1 MIKNLVSFGAKW
13 LSTSRRH
20 KWRHQDFFDFLNFV
34 FEHTKSHHFQKIV
47 NGNGSKIYAPGVL
60 FSAEIFSF
68 QKFFQLFQ
76 VDNKMVLATFW
87 APIEKIEFHGFPSIR
102 AISTDSPPITIDG
115 T

>member
-13 LSTSRRH
+13 LLTRRH
-20 KWRHQDFFDFLNFV
+20 KRRHQDFFDFLNFV
-34 FEHTKSHHFQKIV
+34 FEHTKCHHFQIV
-47 NGNGSKIYAPGVL
+47 NGKGSKIYAPGVL

-87 APIEKIEFHGFPSIR
+87 ASIEKIDFHGFPSMR

-115 T
+115 I